1 MQVLHESS
9 LGINTHHSSTPPR
22 GDQLPPCGA
31 GGGPQPGPDH
41 RPLAN
46 GDKKPSPG
54 SGRGWFLAQRQQI
67 GGRRRKE
74 QYTVTVSQNVRLLIL
89 VLDENH
95 HDMMTTTIFRR
106 ERRKAASFLGY
117 SLRAGVVKFYS
128 SSGVAAALAAY
139 SPRSAWTV
147 T

>member
-1 MQVLHESS
+1 MAAL
-9 LGINTHHSSTPPR
+9 
-22 GDQLPPCGA
+22 
-31 GGGPQPGPDH
+31 
-41 RPLAN
+41 
-46 GDKKPSPG
+46 

-117 SLRAGVVKFYS
+117 SLRAGVLKFYS
-128 SSGVAAALAAY
+128 SSGAAAALSAY
-139 SPRSAWTV
+139 SPRAEWTV
-147 T
+147 A